1 MKLKFIIGVVGIL
14 SACGF
19 TNAPSLDTTQEE
31 QDNNWVIGPFHRPE
45 GVNPVISPQPTEFYC
60 PMRKQQVKWE
70 ESDTFNPAATTKDG
84 KIIVL
89 YRAEDNSAQGIGKR
103 TSRVGYAESKD
114 GIEMKRMASP
124 VLFPAEDNFK
134 DQDWPGGCE
143 DPRVAMTEDGLYVML
158 YTAWNRKKAR
168 LAVATSRD
176 LKNWTKH
183 GLAFDKAYNGRF
195 NNLFCKSGSILTKLK
210 GNQLVIDKVDG
221 KYLMYWGEYAV
232 YAATSDNLID
242 WYPVLDEKNEL
253 MKIIQPRKGHFDS
266 LLTECGPPAVRTKH
280 GIVLM
285 YNGKNSGKTG
295 DADYPANAYC
305 AGQLLLDG
313 DDPYKVLD
321 RLDKPFLQPTDD
333 FEKSGQYPAG
343 ATICRTGGNPE
354 AGLWKTQPHLP
365 KILRSGSKHRLQEIR
380 LWNAGGLKTALH
392 KYDNQSS

>member
-84 KIIVL
+84 KIVVL

-210 GNQLVIDKVDG
+210 GNQLVIDKVT
-221 KYLMYWGEYAV
+221 V
-232 YAATSDNLID
+232 SI
-242 WYPVLDEKNEL
+242 
-253 MKIIQPRKGHFDS
+253 
-266 LLTECGPPAVRTKH
+266 
-280 GIVLM
+280 
-285 YNGKNSGKTG
+285 
-295 DADYPANAYC
+295 
-305 AGQLLLDG
+305 
-313 DDPYKVLD
+313 
-321 RLDKPFLQPTDD
+321 
-333 FEKSGQYPAG
+333 
-343 ATICRTGGNPE
+343 
-354 AGLWKTQPHLP
+354 
-365 KILRSGSKHRLQEIR
+365 
-380 LWNAGGLKTALH
+380 
-392 KYDNQSS
+392 